1 MGYIPATSPLGN
13 YKTEFYYSA
22 TENYQPSLQWISLF
36 VFVKDPK
43 NKVRQV
49 LTLFSPPASSVN
61 A

>member
-13 YKTEFYYSA
+13 YKTEFYDSA
-22 TENYQPSLQWISLF
+22 TEKYQPSPQWINLF

>member
-1 MGYIPATSPLGN
+1 MVGVNGMHPGCL
-13 YKTEFYYSA
+13 YKTEFYHPTTKVYHLS
-22 TENYQPSLQWISLF
+22 SKWINLF

-49 LTLFSPPASSVN
+49 LTLFSLQASNLN